1 MREERNIEVELLRR
15 QPSQVEIV
23 ERKGLGHPDSLC
35 DGIAEE
41 MSLAL
46 SQEYLREC
54 GSVLH
59 HNVDKMLIAAGEADV
74 DFGGG
79 KITKPIYFCLAG
91 RAVAK
96 TQEHSFDVH
105 GICIKACRDYL
116 KKTTRYLDIEDD
128 CVIDSRIGRGSA
140 DLVEGFDRRN
150 KKSSND
156 TSFGVGFAPMST
168 LEKCVMAI
176 ERRLNSR
183 DFKRQLPACGE
194 DIKVMGLRDGNKI
207 RVTIAC
213 AFVARELA
221 GLEAYKE
228 AKAKL
233 LEEAIRVTKQWE
245 AGHETEMLANTL
257 DDYDK
262 PSVYITATG
271 LSCENGDDGSVG
283 RGNRVNGLITP
294 DRPMSLEAAAG
305 KNPVTHVGKIYNV
318 AAFQIAEDIA
328 RKFPEVRDC
337 EVYLLSEIG
346 KPIDLPKVASIKMTT
361 SDGGVEHLKKDV
373 RALADEWLERI
384 GQGEIMN
391 LLLARKATVF

>member
-1 MREERNIEVELLRR
+1 MKEERNIEVELLRR
-15 QPSQVEIV
+15 QPSKVEIV

-46 SQEYLREC
+46 SQEYLRET
-54 GSVLH
+54 GQVLH

-79 KITKPIYFCLAG
+79 KLTKPIYFCLAG
-91 RAVAK
+91 RAIAK
-96 TQEHSFDVH
+96 TREKSFDVP

-128 CVIDSRIGRGSA
+128 CVIDSRIGKGSA
-140 DLVEGFDRRN
+140 DLVDGFDRKS

-168 LEKCVMAI
+168 LEKAVLAI
-176 ERRLNSR
+176 ERRLNSH
-183 DFKRQLPACGE
+183 DFKTHVPSCGE

-207 RVTIAC
+207 RLTVAC
-213 AFVARELA
+213 AFVAKELS
-221 GLEAYKE
+221 GIEAYKE
-228 AKAKL
+228 ARNKVL
-233 LEEAIRVTKQWE
+233 DEANRITKQFE
-245 AGHETEMLANTL
+245 GGHEIEVHLNTL
-257 DDYDK
+257 DDLEK

-271 LSCENGDDGSVG
+271 LSAENGDDGEVG

-328 RKFPEVRDC
+328 KKFPDVRDC

-346 KPIDLPKVASIKMTT
+346 KPIDLPKVAGIKLTT
-361 SDGGVEHLKKDV
+361 VDGGVDHLARDV
-373 RALADEWLERI
+373 RSLTDEWLEKI
-384 GQGEIMN
+384 GQGEIMK